1 MPVAYWIDPHV
12 SRKELHLSEN
22 PFRSGFVSIIGRPN
36 VGKSTLLNRI
46 LGEKIVI
53 TSDKPQTTRNRIQGI
68 HNVPG
73 AQIVFID
80 TPGIH
85 QARSRL
91 NKYMVDV
98 AVSSIREVDLIL
110 FLVEANQKP
119 GEQEQEIIDVLAG
132 ATAPV
137 FLVINKVDLTEKGA
151 VLERIAAYKDRFPF
165 REIVPVS
172 AGTGDGVEYLVELVR
187 KALPEGPVYFPD
199 DILTDVPERFI
210 AAEIIREKVFRL
222 TRDEIPY
229 ATAVEVDSFKERED
243 GGLVSI
249 AATITVERDSQK
261 GIIIGKKG
269 AMLKKIGSASRV
281 EIEKLLN
288 TKVFLELFV
297 RVRKDWSE
305 DERMLKELGYT

>member
-1 MPVAYWIDPHV
+1 MTD
-12 SRKELHLSEN
+12 S

-36 VGKSTLLNRI
+36 VGKSTLLNRV

-68 HNVPG
+68 HNLPG

-85 QARSRL
+85 RATSRL
-91 NKYMVDV
+91 NRYMVDV
-98 AVSSIREVDLIL
+98 AVSSLREVDLIL
-110 FLVEANQKP
+110 LLVEAQRAP
-119 GEQEQEIIDVLAG
+119 GEQEREIIGLLAG
-132 ATAPV
+132 ATVPV
-137 FLVINKVDLTEKGA
+137 FLVMNKIDLVEKSA
-151 VLERIAAYKDRFPF
+151 LLERIATYQKLYPF

-172 AGTGDGVEYLVELVR
+172 AETGDGVEMLVELVR
-187 KALPEGPVYFPD
+187 GFLPEGPVYFPD
-199 DILTDVPERFI
+199 DILTDLPERFI
-210 AAEIIREKVFRL
+210 VAEIIREKVFRL
-222 TRDEIPY
+222 TRDEVPY

-261 GIIIGKKG
+261 GIVIGKKG
-269 AMLKKIGSASRV
+269 AMLKRIGMNART
-281 EIEKLLN
+281 EIERLLD

-305 DERMLKELGYT
+305 DAHMLKELGYE

>member
-1 MPVAYWIDPHV
+1 MSDT
-12 SRKELHLSEN
+12 

-98 AVSSIREVDLIL
+98 ALSSIREVDLVL

-132 ATAPV
+132 TAAPV
-137 FLVINKVDLTEKGA
+137 FLVINKVDTTEKGS
-151 VLERIAAYKDRFPF
+151 VLERIAAYKDRYPF

-172 AGTGDGVEYLVELVR
+172 AQTGDGVDRLVALVR
-187 KALPEGPVYFPD
+187 DILPEGPVYFPD

-269 AMLKKIGSASRV
+269 AMLKKIGSAARV
-281 EIEKLLN
+281 EIEHLLN

-305 DERMLKELGYT
+305 DARMLKELGYT

>member
-1 MPVAYWIDPHV
+1 MSD
-12 SRKELHLSEN
+12 K

-91 NKYMVDV
+91 NKYMVEV
-98 AVSSIREVDLIL
+98 ALSSLREVDLVL
-110 FLVEANQKP
+110 FLVEANQRP

-137 FLVINKVDLTEKGA
+137 FLVINKLDLTEKG
-151 VLERIAAYKDRFPF
+151 VLLERIAAYKDRYPF

-172 AGTGDGVEYLVELVR
+172 AGTGDGVEHLVELVR
-187 KALPEGPVYFPD
+187 DALPEGPVYFPD

-269 AMLKKIGSASRV
+269 AMLKKIGSAARV

>member
-1 MPVAYWIDPHV
+1 
-12 SRKELHLSEN
+12 LSDT

-98 AVSSIREVDLIL
+98 ALSSIREVDLVL

-132 ATAPV
+132 TTAPV
-137 FLVINKVDLTEKGA
+137 FLVINKVDMTEKGS
-151 VLERIAAYKDRFPF
+151 VLERIAAYKDRYPF

-172 AGTGDGVEYLVELVR
+172 AQTGDGVDRLVALVR
-187 KALPEGPVYFPD
+187 DILPEGPVYFPD

-269 AMLKKIGSASRV
+269 AMLKKIGSAARV
-281 EIEKLLN
+281 EIEHLLN

-305 DERMLKELGYT
+305 DARMLKELGYT